1 MTEASSS
8 AAAEL
13 TWLAAVAALDDIPT
27 PYPAI
32 DLQVMERNLAKMQAF
47 FRGKPARLRPHV
59 KTHKCTAIA
68 RMQVE
73 AGANGVT
80 CSTTDEVAAMVAAGI
95 DDVLLANVVTDPIRL
110 RSLASSAAKANVMVA
125 IDSET
130 SARLLS
136 DAVSAADASIGVLID
151 YDIGMGRNGVVG
163 TDEAEMLAKIV
174 ARLPGLSLRG
184 VMAYEGHLVDVADR
198 KERDRKVGQAWAAPI
213 AVYEKLAA
221 SFQLDV
227 LTGGATAT
235 YDTLAALPHVSDIQA
250 GTYVLM
256 DTTYRS
262 LAPEFEPAL
271 AVIATVQTVR
281 PGERAVLNA
290 GAKRISTDWGSP
302 ELVGYASEFV
312 YTAEEHTV
320 FRLTGADAPSAGDRV
335 AIIPGHA
342 CTTMSMYRRAFACR
356 SGELE
361 RVFELDARDPLA

>member
-1 MTEASSS
+1 MTEAGSS
-8 AAAEL
+8 ASAGL
-13 TWLAAVAALDDIPT
+13 SWLAAVATPDDIPT

-32 DLQVMERNLAKMQAF
+32 DLSVMERNLAKMQAF
-47 FRGKPARLRPHV
+47 FRGKSARLRPHV

-80 CSTTDEVAAMVAAGI
+80 CSTTDEVAAMVAGSI

-136 DAVSAADASIGVLID
+136 DAVSAAGANIGVLID

-163 TDEAEMLAKIV
+163 LGEAEKLAKTV
-174 ARLPGLSLRG
+174 ARLPGLRLRG

-198 KERDRKVGQAWAAPI
+198 KERDRKVGQAWAPPI

-221 SFQLDV
+221 TYPLDV

-235 YDTLAALPHVSDIQA
+235 YDTLATLPHVTDVQA

-281 PGERAVLNA
+281 PGERVVVNA
-290 GAKRISTDWGSP
+290 GAKRISADWGSP
-302 ELVGYASEFV
+302 ELVGYASDFV

-320 FRLTGADAPSAGDRV
+320 FRLTGGDAPPVGDRV

-361 RVFELDARDPLA
+361 RVLEIDARDPLA